1 MVRKWEWHVVF
12 SMKMKGE
19 KEKKKKEQEKRGNI
33 WDVSMIFVYPLNLY
47 TLPKLQVS

>member
-19 KEKKKKEQEKRGNI
+19 KERKKIRAREER
-33 WDVSMIFVYPLNLY
+33 
-47 TLPKLQVS
+47 